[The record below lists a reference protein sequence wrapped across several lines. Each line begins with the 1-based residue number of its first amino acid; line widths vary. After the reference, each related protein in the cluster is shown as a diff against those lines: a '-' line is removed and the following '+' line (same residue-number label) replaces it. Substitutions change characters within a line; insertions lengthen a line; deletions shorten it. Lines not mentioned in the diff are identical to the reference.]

1 MSGDAKVLADEVIDS
16 FKALLYG
23 EVQDAIGDNN
33 FHLLQGMIR
42 EAIAEQSDAILKRLD
57 QDLGQIR
64 SEMVERRPLEL

>member
-1 MSGDAKVLADEVIDS
+1 MGGDAKILAVEVIDS
-16 FKALLYG
+16 FKALLDD
-23 EVQDAIGDNN
+23 EAQNAIGENN

-42 EAIAEQSDAILKRLD
+42 EAIAEQSEAILKRLD